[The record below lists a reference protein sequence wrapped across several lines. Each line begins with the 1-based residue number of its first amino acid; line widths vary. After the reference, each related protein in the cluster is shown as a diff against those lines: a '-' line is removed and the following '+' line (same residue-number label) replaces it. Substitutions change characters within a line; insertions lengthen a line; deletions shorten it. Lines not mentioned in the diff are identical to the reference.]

1 MFALILLQ
9 ETEQPNQYNWP
20 IVIVFFIVGFFIY
33 FLPSFIGRKKKNAL
47 GIFLLNLFL
56 GITFVGWVVALVWS
70 VTKDKN

>member
-1 MFALILLQ
+1 MLALILLQ
-9 ETEQPNQYNWP
+9 ETEQPDTYNWP
-20 IVIVFFIVGFFIY
+20 VIILFLLIGFFLY

-70 VTKDKN
+70 VTKDEK